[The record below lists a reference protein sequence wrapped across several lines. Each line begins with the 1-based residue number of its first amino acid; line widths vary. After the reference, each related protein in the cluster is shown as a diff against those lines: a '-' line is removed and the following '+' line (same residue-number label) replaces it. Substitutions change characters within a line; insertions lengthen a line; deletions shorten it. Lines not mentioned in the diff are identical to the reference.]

1 MDRVQQI
8 NFLRELAETFAN
20 NGNNDVEPGVTA
32 AMLVDFWLP
41 VLKEEEGLPDW
52 FDKHDRQLL
61 VEYVGEAIS

>member
-20 NGNNDVEPGVTA
+20 NGNNDVDGVTA

-41 VLKEEEGLPDW
+41 EVEEEDGLPDW